1 VARRRAILDRC
12 CARRPIAR
20 AGRDGRMVPIEQ
32 KDWTEEDSQKL
43 AKITHTIP
51 RRGRF
56 SNYLANPIIHFT
68 ISRSGKPSDPRA
80 HGFNTF

>member
-51 RRGRF
+51 RRGH
-56 SNYLANPIIHFT
+56 LI
-68 ISRSGKPSDPRA
+68 
-80 HGFNTF
+80 